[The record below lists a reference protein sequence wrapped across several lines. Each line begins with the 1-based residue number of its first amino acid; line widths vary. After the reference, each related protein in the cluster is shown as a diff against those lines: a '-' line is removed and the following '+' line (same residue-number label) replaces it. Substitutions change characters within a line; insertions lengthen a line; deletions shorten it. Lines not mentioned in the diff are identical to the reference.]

1 MEKILRSSQTAPAR
15 VRPGQGWLLEP
26 ARNLVLLVA
35 VATLAGTF
43 LIAIA
48 GAAGPE
54 LPDSAARL
62 VPGLHDGAATDL
74 MLTISSFGEEIVL
87 AGLFGILVLYAYR
100 ARGVSWG
107 RFVMAA
113 MVGALSLD
121 NLIKP
126 LVGRARPA
134 FGQLV
139 PGTGDSFP
147 SGHVTGTTALL
158 LVVAYFVSSGR
169 TGRSR
174 LPIWAIAIGG
184 SLLMGVSRIYLGVH
198 WPTDVIAGLLLGGTW
213 TFVCARSF
221 EIKEAEMI
229 RRPTTYS
236 RRMAPAVVALAVMS
250 VACSSS
256 SSEPSSTRSS
266 QDPEVTA
273 ATNSKSADTY
283 QPNIDP
289 ADFVSRIDN
298 PYFPLIP
305 GTVFHLRGETEDGVE
320 TEAITVT
327 ECTKEVMGVRTT
339 VINDVVKVDGKV
351 VEATLD
357 WYAQDVD
364 GNVWYFG
371 EDTAEYENGK
381 IINRH
386 GAWEA
391 GVDGAQPGIIMSA
404 DPQVLD
410 SYRQEYY
417 EGEAEDMFWVV
428 GTGESLSVPLGEFD
442 DVVRVLEFNPLE
454 PRVVVE
460 KRYAPGIG
468 LLVERALSGGKENVE
483 LLEIIE
489 PGSPG
494 RRGGCR
500 L

>member
-1 MEKILRSSQTAPAR
+1 MLTP
-15 VRPGQGWLLEP
+15 L
-26 ARNLVLLVA
+26 RNLALLVVLGA
-35 VATLAGTF
+35 AAGVLIETLGPPGSVGPDGLTDLVPQLHSPA
-43 LIAIA
+43 LDRVMIAI
-48 GAAGPE
+48 
-54 LPDSAARL
+54 
-62 VPGLHDGAATDL
+62 T
-74 MLTISSFGEEIVL
+74 SFGEEIALAASFGVL
-87 AGLFGILVLYAYR
+87 TIYAYR
-100 ARGVSWG
+100 VRGVSWG
-107 RFVMAA
+107 RFVAAA
-113 MVGALSLD
+113 MVGALLLD

-126 LVGRARPA
+126 LVDRARPT

-147 SGHVTGTTALL
+147 SGHVIGTTALL
-158 LVVAYFVSSGR
+158 FAIAFFVSSGR
-169 TGRSR
+169 ARRSR
-174 LPIWAIAIGG
+174 LPIWAIAMGG

-198 WPTDVIAGLLLGGTW
+198 WPTDVIAGALLGGTW

-229 RRPTTYS
+229 RRPFTYS
-236 RRMAPAVVALAVMS
+236 RRLAPAVVALSLMS

-256 SSEPSSTRSS
+256 SSDPSSTGSS
-266 QDPEVTA
+266 QDTEVTA
-273 ATNSKSADTY
+273 ASDSKSPDTY
-283 QPNIDP
+283 QPNVDP
-289 ADFVSRIDN
+289 ADFVSSIDN